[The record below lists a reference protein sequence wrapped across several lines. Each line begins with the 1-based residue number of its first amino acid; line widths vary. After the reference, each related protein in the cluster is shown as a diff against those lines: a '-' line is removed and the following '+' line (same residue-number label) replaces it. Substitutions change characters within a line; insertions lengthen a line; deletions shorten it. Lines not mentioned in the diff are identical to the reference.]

1 MVNIGT
7 VSELH
12 IIGHLKKIKIFMVFC
27 IDQFANVPNAFP
39 NRLNKHTRFGDKV
52 KDERVFGMFLRF
64 LRLPVR
70 IRGK

>member
-1 MVNIGT
+1 
-7 VSELH
+7 
-12 IIGHLKKIKIFMVFC
+12 MVFC

-70 IRGK
+70 IRANKRTHKKGHEYGFDAF

>member
-1 MVNIGT
+1 
-7 VSELH
+7 
-12 IIGHLKKIKIFMVFC
+12 MVFC

-39 NRLNKHTRFGDKV
+39 NRLNKQTRFGDKV